1 MALSP
6 LAPGTQNLID
16 GRLVG
21 ASNGATFE
29 NVNPATEDVIGVA
42 ADGTKED
49 MERAIAAARRAF
61 DRTSWS
67 RDHAFRAKCIAQLY
81 DALKADKEQLR
92 AIVVA
97 EAGACVSLTGFMHVD
112 EPIEMMKYWAEKPAT
127 YAYERRMSDVPFMG
141 QSQRRLLRR
150 EAAGVVGAI
159 TPWNVPLYLNIAK
172 IGPALAAGCTV
183 VLKPAPD
190 TPWSATHLAKL
201 AAERTEIPPGVL
213 NIVASSDH

>member
-1 MALSP
+1 MALAA

-67 RDHAFRAKCIAQLY
+67 RDHAFRAKCT
-81 DALKADKEQLR
+81 R
-92 AIVVA
+92 N
-97 EAGACVSLTGFMHVD
+97 ST
-112 EPIEMMKYWAEKPAT
+112 T
-127 YAYERRMSDVPFMG
+127 R
-141 QSQRRLLRR
+141 
-150 EAAGVVGAI
+150 
-159 TPWNVPLYLNIAK
+159 
-172 IGPALAAGCTV
+172 
-183 VLKPAPD
+183 
-190 TPWSATHLAKL
+190 
-201 AAERTEIPPGVL
+201 
-213 NIVASSDH
+213 